1 MREKSE
7 KVKISLYK
15 KKIKKETGVRGKK
28 REKKSQ
34 REKEEKKESE
44 EKRRRKKSQRKNR
57 RYALVPS
64 YVDTNGEKFVPV
76 RTNIRNKFLK
86 YFQN

>member
-1 MREKSE
+1 M
-7 KVKISLYK
+7 
-15 KKIKKETGVRGKK
+15 
-28 REKKSQ
+28 
-34 REKEEKKESE
+34 ESE
-44 EKRRRKKSQRKNR
+44 EKGRRKQSQWKKI

-76 RTNIRNKFLK
+76 RTNIRNRFLK